1 VVTPPTA
8 LRRSTLGLLAVAA
21 GISAANLYYSQPL
34 LPKMSASLH
43 TTTGVIGLVP
53 VLTQVGYVC
62 GLMLI
67 VPLTDVV
74 EPKHLMGW
82 MALQT
87 TVMLVAV
94 ALARSATWLLIASFA
109 LGASTVVPQLAVP
122 TAARRSG
129 DAQRG
134 RAVGTVMAGLLI
146 GVVLSRAYAGLLA
159 SVTSWRWV
167 YGAAAL
173 LRGAVSVSLWLLVP
187 YEGRTRRETYLAVL
201 GSLGAVVRSDRT
213 LRRAALLSA
222 LMFGALSCF
231 WVTVSFYVEGA
242 PYHAGPAMVG
252 FLALVGAAGA
262 LAAPRVGRLGV
273 EQSGRLIAVAIAGG
287 LVAFAMLGVLGGIL
301 VCLVI
306 GTLTIDAGTQ
316 VNEVAN
322 LVRVMADRT
331 RDHGRANT
339 IFMGGLFVGGA
350 VGSGLGDL
358 AYSQFGWAG
367 ACTVGAL
374 LCAVALAVHL
384 GRSRLPRRRPVT
396 EGGR

>member
-1 VVTPPTA
+1 MTPPTT

-21 GISAANLYYSQPL
+21 GVSAANLYYCQPL
-34 LPKMSASLH
+34 LAKMSASLH
-43 TTTGVIGLVP
+43 TAPSVIGLVP
-53 VLTQVGYVC
+53 VVTQIGYVC
-62 GLMLI
+62 GLVLI
-67 VPLTDVV
+67 VPLSDAV
-74 EPKHLMGW
+74 EPKHLMAW

-94 ALARSATWLLIASFA
+94 ALAGSAAWLMTASFA

-134 RAVGTVMAGLLI
+134 PAVGTVMAGLLI

-159 SVTSWRWV
+159 SVASWRWV
-167 YGAAAL
+167 YGGAAIL
-173 LRGAVSVSLWLLVP
+173 MGAISVCLWLLLP
-187 YEGRTRRETYLAVL
+187 HEGRSGRESYLAML
-201 GSLGAVVRSDRT
+201 GSLRTVVRSDRT
-213 LRRAALLSA
+213 LRTAASLSA

-252 FLALVGAAGA
+252 FLALVGAVGA

-273 EQSGRLIAVAIAGG
+273 GQSGRLIAVAVTAG
-287 LVAFAMLGVLGGIL
+287 VAAFVMLGVLGGIL
-301 VCLVI
+301 AFLVV
-306 GTLTIDAGTQ
+306 GTLTVDAGTQ

-322 LVRVMADRT
+322 LVRVMSDRT
-331 RDHGRANT
+331 ADHGRANT
-339 IFMGGLFVGGA
+339 IFMGVLFVGGA

-358 AYSQFGWAG
+358 AYSRAGWAG

-384 GRSRLPRRRPVT
+384 RWNARPR
-396 EGGR
+396 G